1 MYKIGDYVV
10 KPSSG
15 VCRVDNIMHLDMSG
29 VDRNRLYYL
38 LVPVN
43 DENGKIY
50 YPVDSSAQQIRKVMT
65 SQEAYELIERIPD
78 IQEISISNDKLR
90 EQKYR
95 EVVKGIEPESL
106 LSIIKTTYLRKKNR
120 LEKGKKNTVADE
132 NYLNLAEKMLFSELC
147 LVLGK
152 EKDEVHNL
160 IAESVNKRAT
170 N

>member
-65 SQEAYELIERIPD
+65 SQEVHELIERIPD

-90 EQKYR
+90 EQKYK
-95 EVVKGIEPESL
+95 EVVKSIEPESL
-106 LSIIKTTYLRKKNR
+106 LSIIKTTYLRKKDR
-120 LEKGKKNTVADE
+120 LQKGKKNTVADE

-152 EKDEVHNL
+152 DKEEVHNL
-160 IAESVNKRAT
+160 ITESVNKRT
-170 N
+170 MN

>member
-1 MYKIGDYVV
+1 MV

>member
-10 KPSSG
+10 KPSIG
-15 VCRVDNIMHLDMSG
+15 VCKVDNIMHLDMSG

-38 LVPVN
+38 LVPMN

-50 YPVDSSAQQIRKVMT
+50 YPVDSLAQQMRRVMT

-90 EQKYR
+90 EQKYK
-95 EVVKGIEPESL
+95 EVVKGIEPESF
-106 LSIIKTTYLRKKNR
+106 LSIIKTTYLRKKDR
-120 LEKGKKNTVADE
+120 LEKGKKNTVVDE
-132 NYLNLAEKMLFSELC
+132 NYLNFAEKMLFSELC
-147 LVLGK
+147 LVLRKG
-152 EKDEVHNL
+152 KDEVHNL
-160 IAESVNKRAT
+160 ITESVNKRVT

>member
-10 KPSSG
+10 KASSG

-29 VDRNRLYYL
+29 IDRNRLYYL

-65 SQEAYELIERIPD
+65 LQEAYELIDRIPD

-120 LEKGKKNTVADE
+120 LEKGKKNTVVDE

-152 EKDEVHNL
+152 DKDEVHNL
-160 IAESVNKRAT
+160 IAETLNKRVT

>member
-15 VCRVDNIMHLDMSG
+15 VCKVDNIMHLDMTG
-29 VDRNRLYYL
+29 IDRNRLYYL

-43 DENGKIY
+43 D
-50 YPVDSSAQQIRKVMT
+50 
-65 SQEAYELIERIPD
+65 
-78 IQEISISNDKLR
+78 
-90 EQKYR
+90 
-95 EVVKGIEPESL
+95 
-106 LSIIKTTYLRKKNR
+106 
-120 LEKGKKNTVADE
+120 EKGKKNTVADE

-152 EKDEVHNL
+152 NKDEVHNL
-160 IAESVNKRAT
+160 IAESVNKRGT